1 MIDRLDRR
9 IQILTGNKD
18 MWYGNLDTFF
28 AGDFFQLPPCG
39 GYGLYS
45 NLPNRTFE
53 KQIKPARMRGVTNYL
68 KKVVNFFYLTKIYRS
83 NPKYADVLN
92 KLRICKPT
100 NSNIRL
106 LNKRLVTPRN
116 MPPKGAV
123 IIVPNNNMRTTIND
137 QYFYYHIDTKGIV
150 TLQGSFSDYN
160 YIGVKMH
167 VRLSVEKDIQ
177 PSQIEQLCDL
187 VRNFPEQ
194 NLKRFSGYLKF
205 L

>member
-1 MIDRLDRR
+1 M
-9 IQILTGNKD
+9 
-18 MWYGNLDTFF
+18 
-28 AGDFFQLPPCG
+28 
-39 GYGLYS
+39 
-45 NLPNRTFE
+45 
-53 KQIKPARMRGVTNYL
+53 V
-68 KKVVNFFYLTKIYRS
+68 YRS
-83 NPKYADVLN
+83 NEKYANVLN

-106 LNKRLVTPRN
+106 LNTRLVTPIN
-116 MPPKGAV
+116 MPPKDAV

-150 TLQGSFSDYN
+150 TLQVTFSDYN
-160 YIGVKMH
+160 YLVVKMH

>member
-1 MIDRLDRR
+1 MDTRGDNKVTKGQLGIWAKIWIFVLDEVSILSSSMIDRLDRR

-53 KQIKPARMRGVTNYL
+53 KQIKPAPMRGVTNYL
-68 KKVVNFFYLTKIYRS
+68 KKVVKFFYLTKIYRS
-83 NPKYADVLN
+83 NAKYADVLN

-106 LNKRLVTPRN
+106 LNKR
-116 MPPKGAV
+116 
-123 IIVPNNNMRTTIND
+123 
-137 QYFYYHIDTKGIV
+137 
-150 TLQGSFSDYN
+150 
-160 YIGVKMH
+160 
-167 VRLSVEKDIQ
+167 
-177 PSQIEQLCDL
+177 
-187 VRNFPEQ
+187 
-194 NLKRFSGYLKF
+194 
-205 L
+205 